1 MMGFQISAVI
11 ILLVFYGCYF
21 GKMFMQKKKGIQT
34 DQIGKGKT
42 GFVKMIEL
50 TMKVATLLVP
60 LVEIISI
67 AVNVSNLSIIARY
80 LGIVT
85 AILGDIVFVISVW
98 TMKDSWRAGVSPTDK
113 TELVTTGIYQISRN
127 PAFLGFDLVYIGVCL
142 MFFNWLL
149 FLVSVFAMIM
159 FHLQIVNVEEE
170 FLLDF
175 FGEEYISYKKNVNR
189 YFGRKSI
196 LPNLWL
202 MVFS

>member
-50 TMKVATLLVP
+50 TMKVSTLLVP
-60 LVEIISI
+60 LAEIISI

-175 FGEEYISYKKNVNR
+175 FGEEYISYKKKVNR
-189 YFGRKSI
+189 YFGRK
-196 LPNLWL
+196 
-202 MVFS
+202 

>member
-60 LVEIISI
+60 LAEIISI

-175 FGEEYISYKKNVNR
+175 FGEEYISYKKKVNR
-189 YFGRKSI
+189 YFGRK
-196 LPNLWL
+196 
-202 MVFS
+202 